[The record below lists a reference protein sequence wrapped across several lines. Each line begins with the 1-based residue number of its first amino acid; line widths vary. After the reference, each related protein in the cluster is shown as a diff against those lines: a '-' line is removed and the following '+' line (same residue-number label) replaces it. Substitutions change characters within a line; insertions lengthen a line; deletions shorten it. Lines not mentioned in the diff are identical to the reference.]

1 MVPQISKEIIS
12 NFSYKY
18 ERRSTTFQR
27 SSRIISSSK
36 PDSDTNNT
44 TVVSPPRSIID
55 GISVSNY
62 SRCYVEEYMT
72 SNVGESLLV
81 MIPSRHRDD
90 HFSNWFSLMGSDI
103 PYIDISFT
111 KHDYRGYIGSVITR
125 ILTVV
130 TMILTITLNVFF
142 FMVKTC
148 DKTATKK
155 TFLGTLYEATQQN
168 VMGLDLLIGFAVIG
182 VIYIKYTGKSARD
195 FGF

>member
-1 MVPQISKEIIS
+1 MYSLPNSLFFFLS
-12 NFSYKY
+12 FFLS
-18 ERRSTTFQR
+18 F
-27 SSRIISSSK
+27 
-36 PDSDTNNT
+36 
-44 TVVSPPRSIID
+44 
-55 GISVSNY
+55 NY
-62 SRCYVEEYMT
+62 VHSGGFFL
-72 SNVGESLLV
+72 SNVLM
-81 MIPSRHRDD
+81 MIPAGLGMT
-90 HFSNWFSLMGSDI
+90 HFYD
-103 PYIDISFT
+103 SFN
-111 KHDYRGYIGSVITR
+111 DIGSVITR